1 MARTAIDHAGLGPTC
16 DVGLVGLIAMLIVAR
31 LVSIVASLVS
41 IVTSLIVGKD
51 LLAREGDTGGKFAT
65 IVGLVERTVES
76 REEEDDNLRTHT
88 EEQPEVGSRQVGEL
102 EECAKD
108 HD

>member
-1 MARTAIDHAGLGPTC
+1 MARTAIDHAGLGPTS

-31 LVSIVASLVS
+31 LVSIV
-41 IVTSLIVGKD
+41 TSLLVGKD
-51 LLAREGDTGGKFAT
+51 LFAREGDTGGKFAT
-65 IVGLVERTVES
+65 IVGLVERTVEG

>member
-1 MARTAIDHAGLGPTC
+1 MARTAIDHAGLSPSS

-31 LVSIVASLVS
+31 LVS

-65 IVGLVERTVES
+65 IVGLVERTVEG

>member
-1 MARTAIDHAGLGPTC
+1 MARTAIDHAGLSPTS

-31 LVSIVASLVS
+31 LVS

-65 IVGLVERTVES
+65 IVGLVERTVEG

>member
-1 MARTAIDHAGLGPTC
+1 MARTAIDHAGLGPTS

-31 LVSIVASLVS
+31 LVS

-65 IVGLVERTVES
+65 IVGLVERTVEG
-76 REEEDDNLRTHT
+76 REKEDDNLRTHT